1 MSVKIEIKGSWDVKK
16 KTSIRLP
23 EYVVDY
29 LRLKKLLSGRDI
41 EDLVLEALKDHF
53 KIGQAS

>member
-1 MSVKIEIKGSWDVKK
+1 MKLEIKGSWGVKK

-29 LRLKKLLSGRDI
+29 LKLKKLVTGKDVEELI
-41 EDLVLEALKDHF
+41 LEALKNYF
-53 KIGQAS
+53 KMGDAS

>member
-1 MSVKIEIKGSWDVKK
+1 MKIEVKGSWGVKK

-29 LRLKKLLSGRDI
+29 LKMKKLVTGKDVEELI
-41 EDLVLEALKDHF
+41 LEALKEHF
-53 KIGQAS
+53 RIGEAS